1 MTLLLCLVSPG
12 ELKTFSKVATSDTT
26 SHERQLNNIHI
37 QSVRVTA
44 LQKKKRIAGTNP
56 IAAFQEQHFSITQS
70 HAAFKMRVPFSVS
83 SVVWSQWIGLGNV
96 SIGNSRPHGNGFDI
110 LLCWFTV
117 LFKNNLCFKIF
128 MLLAHKPSVKCVSCS
143 PYRHCSMWHI

>member
-1 MTLLLCLVSPG
+1 MTLLLCFVSA
-12 ELKTFSKVATSDTT
+12 EKLKTFSKWQ
-26 SHERQLNNIHI
+26 HPI
-37 QSVRVTA
+37 QSVTNVNLTTY
-44 LQKKKRIAGTNP
+44 LFSQWESLHCKKRIAGTNP

-110 LLCWFTV
+110 FLCWFTF

-128 MLLAHKPSVKCVSCS
+128 MSLAHKPSVKCVSCS